1 MHGMNIKI
9 ITNHIFMQLQKIC
22 QTITA
27 NKILIPA
34 DVATYAVQT
43 VHTI

>member
-9 ITNHIFMQLQKIC
+9 ITNNIFVQPQKIC

-27 NKILIPA
+27 YKIVIPA
-34 DVATYAVQT
+34 AVATYAVQT